1 MTTRPL
7 PIEDDEDVDHD
18 FDAEW
23 AARGAVGPR
32 VRIHKRVYQLPA
44 SPPAKLILWAS
55 SNTKASKKKVVP
67 AEVIDLLATLIGGKD
82 QVDQLLADGLEM
94 DQLGDVIRFCMG
106 RLKEWR
112 TGEAEA
118 PAAGATE
125 STPSA

>member
-1 MTTRPL
+1 MTTVQPL
-7 PIEDDEDVDHD
+7 PIEDDDVDYD

-32 VRIHKRVYQLPA
+32 VRIRKRVYQLPA
-44 SPPAKLILWAS
+44 SPPAKLILWAA
-55 SNTKASKKKVVP
+55 NNNRASKKKTNL
-67 AEVIDLLATLIGGKD
+67 AEVVDLLGSLLGKD
-82 QVDQLLADGLEM
+82 NVDQVLADGLEI

-112 TGEAEA
+112 AGEAEA
-118 PAAGATE
+118 PEAGATG